1 MAWVYLVSLTKYVKS
16 TITCI
21 WLEILI
27 LLNKQWQWQTIDF
40 VCLMVFNATF
50 NNISVISCLQF
61 YWWRKSE
68 DPKKTTNLSQ
78 VTDKLYHI
86 MLYFSP
92 WSRFELTTSVVR
104 GTHRIGDFK
113 SNYHTITATTV
124 PWQTIELF
132 KKKLLQRWFIYPITT
147 KKQILI

>member
-1 MAWVYLVSLTKYVKS
+1 VKN

-27 LLNKQWQWQTIDF
+27 LLNKRWQWQTIDF

-113 SNYHTITATTV
+113 SNYN
-124 PWQTIELF
+124 
-132 KKKLLQRWFIYPITT
+132 
-147 KKQILI
+147 ILIFDNAALTSYGNVCFIFCNAFAEKEHKCY